1 MPVLAALVARHR
13 SWVLAA
19 AALLGLVA
27 AGGLSPTKAPADRS
41 PARGLAGIVV
51 PLIPEATAAPAI
63 EVRIAANETGASKAP
78 APPAPPAIQDPPAT
92 EPADGAAAPAAPG
105 KGTRKAGATVGI
117 TIDDDTGKVR
127 VDGGHGSREFDSFEA
142 VAREAPW
149 IAGLVY
155 LATALVF
162 VTPLLIVVLVIW
174 YKMRKTRMLNE
185 TMIRLAEK
193 GVIPPSEA
201 LGAVAGGSATT
212 LEAGTST
219 GPLYEQAKAVRRRAA
234 WSDLRKGIVM
244 GAIGLGLVFHT
255 MLDDGSPNGLGLVL
269 LFVGLGYIV
278 LWYFEDRQVSAA
290 RGGTP
295 PSPPS
300 A

>member
-1 MPVLAALVARHR
+1 MSAFAAFLVRHR
-13 SWVLAA
+13 SWVLVA
-19 AALLGLVA
+19 AALIGLVA
-27 AGGLSPTKAPADRS
+27 AGGLAPSGPQGGPS
-41 PARGLAGIVV
+41 PAEGVRLALPG
-51 PLIPEATAAPAI
+51 IPEAAAAPAV
-63 EVRIAANETGASKAP
+63 EVRIAANDGGAARAPVAPPPDP
-78 APPAPPAIQDPPAT
+78 APPAAAEPTEAPATPAPPAEARR
-92 EPADGAAAPAAPG
+92 
-105 KGTRKAGATVGI
+105 KGHATVGI
-117 TIDDDTGKVR
+117 EVDDDTGKVR
-127 VDGGHGSREFDSFEA
+127 VGAGGGAREFDSFEA

-174 YKMRKTRMLNE
+174 YKVRKTRMLNE

-193 GVIPPSEA
+193 GVIPPADA
-201 LGAVAGGSATT
+201 LGAVAGGSASA
-212 LEAGTST
+212 LQAGPTT
-219 GPLYEQAKAVRRRAA
+219 GPLYEQAKAVRKRAA

-255 MLDDGSPNGLGLVL
+255 MLEDGSPNGLGLVL

-278 LWYFEDRQVSAA
+278 LWYFEERQADRT
-290 RGGTP
+290 GLP
-295 PSPPS
+295 PSPPP